1 MTFIKV
7 VFTLFFA
14 TAALAKFKLP
24 DGETPDYSGGGPNG
38 GSGGGGPDPS

>member
-1 MTFIKV
+1 MTLIKV

-14 TAALAKFKLP
+14 TVALAYKIP
-24 DGETPDYSGGGPNG
+24 GETTAYSGGGPNG